1 MNADLS
7 TIVETGLTT
16 GCILALIGVGFVLV
30 FRATG
35 VVSFAQGAF
44 MVLGALLFGTI
55 SRDGGNLAVG
65 LVVVCVAM
73 PVIGGLIYWL
83 IFSRLV
89 GAETFITSVATVGLG
104 ILVEAVAL
112 LIWGPTTILVQAPFS
127 PRSSYHLWGQLH
139 LTPLDVFTFIL
150 TAVIFAAIVTGLHR
164 SRVGLRMRAV
174 ADNTRLA
181 AFNGVNV
188 VRTSTLA
195 WSLGAVTAGLAGVV
209 YLLGTQPDPGSVFS
223 LGLAAFPAIL
233 LGGLDSIIGSLVGG
247 LLIGVAQAAI
257 GVYVGGNWQD
267 VVAYA
272 ALLVILLVRPQGIF
286 GDARVARL

>member
-1 MNADLS
+1 
-7 TIVETGLTT
+7 
-16 GCILALIGVGFVLV
+16 
-30 FRATG
+30 
-35 VVSFAQGAF
+35 VSFAQGAF
-44 MVLGALLFGTI
+44 MVLGALIFGTV
-55 SRDGGNLAVG
+55 SHDGGNLAVG
-65 LVVVCVAM
+65 LVVVCAAL

-83 IFSRLV
+83 VFSRLV
-89 GAETFITSVATVGLG
+89 GAETFVTSVATVGLG

-127 PRSSYHLWGQLH
+127 ALTSYRVWGQLH
-139 LTPLDVFTFIL
+139 LTPLDLFTFIV
-150 TAVIFAAIVTGLHR
+150 TAAVFIVILVGLHR

-174 ADNTRLA
+174 ASNTRLA

-233 LGGLDSIIGSLVGG
+233 LGGLDSIVGALVGG
-247 LLIGVAQAAI
+247 LLIGLGQAAI
-257 GVYVGGNWQD
+257 GVYLGGNWQD

-272 ALLVILLVRPQGIF
+272 VLLVVLLVRPQGIF

>member
-1 MNADLS
+1 MNADLA

-16 GCILALIGVGFVLV
+16 GCILALIGIGFVLV

-44 MVLGALLFGTI
+44 MVLGALIFGTI
-55 SRDGGNLAVG
+55 SHDGGNLAVG
-65 LVVVCVAM
+65 LVVVCAGM
-73 PVIGGLIYWL
+73 PVIGALIYWL
-83 IFSRLV
+83 VFSRLV
-89 GAETFITSVATVGLG
+89 GAETFVTSVATVGLG

-112 LIWGPTTILVQAPFS
+112 LIWGPTTILVKAPFS
-127 PRSSYHLWGQLH
+127 SLTSYHVWGQLH
-139 LTPLDVFTFIL
+139 LTPLDLFTFIA
-150 TAVIFAAIVTGLHR
+150 TAVVFAVILVGLHR
-164 SRVGLRMRAV
+164 SRAGLRMRAV
-174 ADNTRLA
+174 ASNTRLA

-233 LGGLDSIIGSLVGG
+233 LGGLDSIAGSLVGG
-247 LLIGVAQAAI
+247 LLIGLGQAAI
-257 GVYVGGNWQD
+257 GVYLGGNWQD
-267 VVAYA
+267 VVAYG
-272 ALLVILLVRPQGIF
+272 ALLVVLLVRPQGIF